1 MNYKPSFE
9 LQANNNDITRTL
21 MERVG
26 SVQIVQHCGF
36 ISDHCILELD
46 DHHDSRI
53 QLPSPGDTVRIK
65 LGYKKGDS
73 GDKSEMVE
81 HGIFEVG
88 EYSLSGPRDT
98 MFIYGNKFQWSSAA
112 LKAPKQ
118 RSWPSTVEEPK
129 TLQDLLGAIAG
140 EHGLEA
146 KVSSELASIVMPAI
160 EQSESDLQLIT
171 KLGLLYDATARI
183 VETFLIFMPRGTG
196 RSRSGGQ
203 IPSIAID
210 IEQMMRWDI
219 VDSQL
224 PAYESCKASYHD
236 LTTALRMAVTAGTGD
251 PCYEL
256 TYPLADEVTAQ
267 WAAKARL
274 NDFKRT
280 SRTLKADVIG
290 DAKLMAG
297 GSVEI
302 SDVREGID
310 GSWFITKVHH
320 LIDSN
325 GFTSTI
331 ECEQILG

>member
-9 LQANNNDITRTL
+9 LQANSNDITRTL

-46 DHHDSRI
+46 DHHDSRV
-53 QLPSPGDTVRIK
+53 QLPSPGDTIRIN

-73 GDKSEMVE
+73 GDESEMVK
-81 HGIFEVG
+81 HGIYEVG

-98 MFIYGNKFQWSSAA
+98 MIIYGNKFQWSAA

-129 TLQDLLGAIAG
+129 TLGYLLGEIAG
-140 EHGLEA
+140 EHGLQA
-146 KVSSELASIVMPAI
+146 RVSSDLGNIVMPAI
-160 EQSESDLQLIT
+160 EQSESDLQLMT

-183 VETFLIFMPRGTG
+183 VEDFLIFMPRGTG
-196 RSRSGGQ
+196 RSRSGEQ

-210 IEQMMRWDI
+210 IEQMMRWNI
-219 VDSQL
+219 IDSRL
-224 PAYESCKASYHD
+224 PAYESCKASYHN
-236 LTTALRMAVTAGTGD
+236 LTTAQRMAVTAGSGD

-256 TYPLADEVTAQ
+256 TFPLADEVTAQ

-280 SRTLKADVIG
+280 ARTLKVDVIG
-290 DAKLMAG
+290 NANLMAG
-297 GSVEI
+297 GSVQI
-302 SDVREGID
+302 SKVREGID
-310 GSWFITKVHH
+310 GRWFITKVHH
-320 LIDSN
+320 LIDSD